1 MSVFVE
7 VAFGFYEL
15 VVDPEAECPR
25 LWTTQENRPAG
36 FIDYHGVSMQGVS
49 VSERPTAA
57 EDGTI
62 GANIGIATTDDP
74 TDEPPG
80 VVVHVRIIIG
90 LEPMMNA
97 NREEV

>member
-1 MSVFVE
+1 MFVE
-7 VAFGFYEL
+7 VAFGFHEL
-15 VVDPEAECPR
+15 VIDPEAECPC

-36 FIDYHGVSMQGVS
+36 LIDYYGMTVQGVS
-49 VSERPTAA
+49 VSERPTGA

-62 GANIGIATTDDP
+62 GANIGIATIDDP

-80 VVVHVRIIIG
+80 MVVHVRIIIG